1 MGCRIL
7 LRYIQVTFGKGKS
20 WPKRWPDRFAG
31 NWPA

>member
-1 MGCRIL
+1 
-7 LRYIQVTFGKGKS
+7 VTFGKGKS